1 MLVITAAVLGG
12 IFYWKAQQDQMMAEM
27 QSRPQPPA
35 PVAATE
41 VAQVSWQPALKA
53 TGSLVAVN
61 DVFVTNEFAGIVDA
75 IEFESGD
82 IVNKGQLLVRLND
95 DVDQAQL
102 AGLQSELR
110 LAEVQFKRAEGL
122 LSQRSVSQ
130 SDYDEAKA
138 RLDNARANLET
149 AQVTMDKKRIR
160 APFSGQLGIRR
171 INLGEYLA
179 PGARIVSLQS
189 LDPVYVDYTVPERF
203 LNDLHVGQDISIRI
217 QAYPGKQFIGTIQA
231 ISPGI
236 DVGTRSV
243 VLRAL
248 LENNDQRLRPGMF
261 AEVNTLLPTRDDI
274 LTLPQQAISY
284 APYGDSVFVILEKDG
299 NQIVQRKQVTTGEVR
314 DGYVEI
320 VDGLSVG
327 DMVVTSGQTKLR
339 NDQKITIDNSIE
351 LDYSVDQP

>member
-12 IFYWKAQQDQMMAEM
+12 IVYWKAQQGQMMAEM
-27 QSRPQPPA
+27 QSQPQPPA

-41 VAQVSWQPALKA
+41 VKQVSWQPSLKS
-53 TGSLVAVN
+53 TGSLVAIN
-61 DVFVTNEFAGIVDA
+61 DVFITNEFAGLVDS

-82 IVNKGQLLVRLND
+82 VVEKGQLLVRLND
-95 DVDQAQL
+95 DVDRAQL

-138 RLDNARANLET
+138 RVDNARANLEA

-160 APFSGQLGIRR
+160 APFSGQLGIRQ
-171 INLGEYLA
+171 IDLGQYLA
-179 PGARIVSLQS
+179 AGAQIVSLQS
-189 LDPVYVDYTVPERF
+189 LDPIYVDYAVPERF
-203 LNDLHVGQDISIRI
+203 LNDLQVGQAISISI
-217 QAYPGKQFIGTIQA
+217 QAYPEEQFSGTIQA
-231 ISPGI
+231 IDPGI

-261 AEVNTLLPTRDDI
+261 AEVRTLLPIRDDI
-274 LTLPQQAISY
+274 LTLPRQAISY
-284 APYGDSVFVILEKDG
+284 APYGDSVFAILEKDG
-299 NQIVQRKQVTTGEVR
+299 KQIVQRKQVTTGEVR

-320 VDGLSVG
+320 VDGLNAG

-339 NDQKITIDNSIE
+339 NDREITIDNSIE